1 MCINFKSMRGIGF
14 ELSLEKL
21 KQITLKAVKYFG
33 LCHIIEASYQ
43 SENPRGMQVSCGFIK
58 YM

>member
-1 MCINFKSMRGIGF
+1 MRGIGF